1 MHLLQDQQLCYQ
13 FDAAV
18 KDDKDEDDPTVH
30 SPICPKAGAELMEF
44 PPEIRRVQPHMCTP
58 LKIGHKL
65 THTQTPSTT

>member
-1 MHLLQDQQLCYQ
+1 MPQDQQLCYQ

-18 KDDKDEDDPTVH
+18 KDDDEDDPTLH

>member
-1 MHLLQDQQLCYQ
+1 MLQDQQLCYQ
-13 FDAAV
+13 LGDAAV
-18 KDDKDEDDPTVH
+18 KDDDEDDPTLH

-65 THTQTPSTT
+65 THTHTPGTN